1 MDKVSYANKG
11 LYLSVSAKMINDQ
24 IDNNFDDSAEHVME
38 NSTQCDL
45 DELAYWDENVT
56 IGVDI
61 GNDDDKELISLGVRN
76 ICLME
81 PKGVPVLPP
90 PHYVVHFNSWMID
103 VEGRI
108 DDFLIFD
115 ADNVCHPNPMF
126 GHEWQVYRR
135 TDYAVE
141 DPANDYIKIGDNTPM
156 EFKFTTGTFIIVP
169 PGPRGIG
176 DKSINFEESSSQFG
190 KILRK

>member
-1 MDKVSYANKG
+1 MTV
-11 LYLSVSAKMINDQ
+11 
-24 IDNNFDDSAEHVME
+24 EHVME
-38 NSTQCDL
+38 NGTHYDP
-45 DELAYWDENVT
+45 DELAYWDDNVT
-56 IGVDI
+56 IGVNMEPDYLFAE
-61 GNDDDKELISLGVRN
+61 NDDEKELISLGVRN
-76 ICLME
+76 ICLMG
-81 PKGVPVLPP
+81 PKGVPALPP
-90 PHYVVHFNSWMID
+90 PHYVVHFNSWLID